1 MKKNHAYYCDIA
13 QNIAMKSCMAQ
24 KHGCVIVYNNE
35 IIAKGTN
42 MCYKNVNNVT
52 SIHAE
57 VNAINQLRKIITKT
71 GDKSIPQRC
80 KLYVVRVGK
89 QSMDYPLK
97 NSKPCEMCAKA
108 ILNIGIGMTYYSTN
122 EEFDKVYNK
131 YINERN
137 KKNKNYVNKETLYT
151 YDYEISNAYVY
162 NNEFKKTKRLFHKIE
177 DKKLDRNNTTC
188 AYIL

>member
-1 MKKNHAYYCDIA
+1 MKKTHAYYCDIA
-13 QNIAMKSCMAQ
+13 QNMAIKSCMAQ

-80 KLYVVRVGK
+80 KLYVVRVGT

-131 YINERN
+131 YINDRNKN
-137 KKNKNYVNKETLYT
+137 KKNNPLHT
-151 YDYEISNAYVY
+151 YDYNVSNSYVY
-162 NNEFKKTKRLFHKIE
+162 NNEFKKSKQLIHKIQ
-177 DKKLDRNNTTC
+177 DKT
-188 AYIL
+188 AYVS